1 MSKEKNTTCFCSSTF
16 SVNGEQLHAVCSLL
30 GQCTYKNGNT
40 KWCSI
45 ESYPRDHCLHW
56 LQGNAISRGK
66 METQNLW
73 SKILCF
79 SVVQSKVISLLLF
92 LLSVKKNQ

>member
-45 ESYPRDHCLHW
+45 ETVILGITVYIGYKGMLFLEGKWKPR
-56 LQGNAISRGK
+56 ISGPRY
-66 METQNLW
+66 
-73 SKILCF
+73 
-79 SVVQSKVISLLLF
+79 SVFLLF
-92 LLSVKKNQ
+92 SQK